1 MDPKRGPRH
10 EILGQ
15 DGSPY
20 DACVRI
26 AFDEQVFA
34 IQQFGGISRLFSEL
48 AKQYL
53 SDPDFDVQL
62 SALHAPVINHYLLD
76 DPRLSSAL
84 QVRPVGSGYRALA
97 HYFTTRRPRPEV
109 DVLHNTF
116 YLPHGLAG
124 YPGAKRVVTI
134 HDMIPELL
142 PRTRRRLDMITLKRR
157 YVERADHVICV
168 SQSTRHDL
176 VRTFGSFSADI
187 SVIPNGVDPA
197 FMPGAPPIPG
207 LPSRYVLFVG
217 HRGQYKDAD
226 VLLRGFAKLAPAHS
240 DMDLV
245 FVGGG
250 PLSRMEQSRIANLGL
265 AGRVHQFALADAQ
278 MAGAY
283 GNAAVFVFP
292 SRFEGFGLPAVEAM
306 ACGTATLLADGTS
319 LPEVGG
325 DAAAYFRP
333 ADSHDLARRLQAL
346 LEDPDVRTRLGAAGI
361 ARARQFS
368 WRECASSTAEVYR
381 RVLG

>member
-1 MDPKRGPRH
+1 M
-10 EILGQ
+10 
-15 DGSPY
+15 
-20 DACVRI
+20 RI

-53 SDPDFDVQL
+53 FDEGFDVQL
-62 SALHAPVINHYLLD
+62 SPLGAPVINHYLLD
-76 DPRLSSAL
+76 DPRLRAAL
-84 QVRPVGSGYRALA
+84 DVRPVASGYRALA

-142 PRTRRRLDMITLKRR
+142 PRTRRRLDLITLKRR
-157 YVERADHVICV
+157 YVERAEHVICV
-168 SQSTRHDL
+168 SEATRHDL
-176 VRTFGSFSADI
+176 VRTFGSFSAEI
-187 SVIPNGVDPA
+187 TVIPNGVDPA
-197 FMPGAPPIPG
+197 FTPGGAPIPG
-207 LPSRYVLFVG
+207 LPPNYVLFVG

-226 VLLRGFAKLAPAHS
+226 VLLRAFASISTSHR
-240 DMDLV
+240 DVDLV

-250 PLSRMEQSRIANLGL
+250 PLSRLELSRIAALNL

-278 MAGAY
+278 MPGAY
-283 GNAAVFVFP
+283 GNATVFVFP

-333 ADSHDLARRLQAL
+333 ADAADLATQLRAL
-346 LEDPDVRTRLGAAGI
+346 LEDDAQRRRLGEAGI
-361 ARARQFS
+361 ARARLFS
-368 WRECASSTAEVYR
+368 WRECAALTAEVYR
-381 RVLG
+381 EVLSK